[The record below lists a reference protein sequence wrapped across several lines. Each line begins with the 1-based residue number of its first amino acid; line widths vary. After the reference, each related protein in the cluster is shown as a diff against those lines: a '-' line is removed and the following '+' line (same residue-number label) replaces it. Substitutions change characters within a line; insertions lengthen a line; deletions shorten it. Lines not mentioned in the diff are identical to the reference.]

1 VRNASAVLQQAVAE
15 FGDKLSPNYT
25 RSTFCHTSGQKAFG
39 HKSLPQTFKGTTIEK
54 SNFMPLTELWN
65 SAQQEL
71 QEKQVQQ
78 IIAFAGDGKLRDGSL
93 ASFEFRSFLAL
104 VPSKL
109 LARYANECLTDKFDG
124 SGLALQD
131 VINEVGKRVGFKVEQ
146 GRYRGIQGEIGFD
159 GLWTSPDG
167 FSIVVEVKTTDAYR
181 IDLET
186 VAGYRRNLVKD
197 DRAKEESCS
206 ILLIVGRT
214 DTGDLEAQV
223 RGSRH
228 AWDIRLISIDGLLR
242 LMHLKEGLDDPR
254 IMEKIRRVLT
264 PQEFTKVDGI
274 IDLVFSA
281 AEEVKK
287 EDPLAEEATDD
298 EDEPRKP
305 KFIPSNFREACAAK
319 VQKHLGQPLVKRSF
333 ASYSSPDDSTKVIC
347 INSREYKK
355 AKASGY
361 WFAFHPHQRDLL
373 SETSKSYLALGCGSP
388 DAVLLI
394 PGELFVTWLERFHI
408 TELEDR
414 FYWHIRVDKDEEGF
428 ILRVRK
434 GEKAVR
440 LDEYLIK

>member
-1 VRNASAVLQQAVAE
+1 
-15 FGDKLSPNYT
+15 
-25 RSTFCHTSGQKAFG
+25 
-39 HKSLPQTFKGTTIEK
+39 
-54 SNFMPLTELWN
+54 MPLTELWN

-78 IIAFAGDGKLRDGSL
+78 IIAFAGDGKLRDGSV
-93 ASFEFRSFLAL
+93 SSSEFRSFLAL

-109 LARYANECLTDKFDG
+109 LARYTNDCLTDRFDG

-131 VINEVGKRVGFKVEQ
+131 VINEVGKRLGFKVQQ
-146 GRYRGIQGEIGFD
+146 GRYRGVQGEIGFD

-186 VAGYRRNLVKD
+186 VAGYRRNLVKE
-197 DRAKEESCS
+197 DRAREESCS
-206 ILLIVGRT
+206 ILLIVGRS

-242 LMHLKEGLDDPR
+242 LMHLKEGLDDPS

-274 IDLVFSA
+274 IDLVFST

-287 EDPLAEEATDD
+287 EDPLTEDVIEDD
-298 EDEPRKP
+298 DGERKP
-305 KFIPSNFREACAAK
+305 KFIPSNFRDACAER
-319 VQKHLGQPLVKRSF
+319 VQKHLGQPLVKRSY
-333 ASYSSPDDSTKVIC
+333 ASYSSPDESLKVVC

-355 AKASGY
+355 TKTSGY

-373 SETSKSYLALGCGSP
+373 SEGPRSFLALGCGSP
-388 DAVLLI
+388 DTVLLI
-394 PGELFVTWLERFHI
+394 PGEQFLQWLDRLHI
-408 TELEDR
+408 TELDNR
-414 FYWHIRVDKDEEGF
+414 YYWHIRVNQDKDGF
-428 ILRVRK
+428 LLRVKK
-434 GEKAVR
+434 GEDTVR
-440 LDEYLIK
+440 LNQYLIK